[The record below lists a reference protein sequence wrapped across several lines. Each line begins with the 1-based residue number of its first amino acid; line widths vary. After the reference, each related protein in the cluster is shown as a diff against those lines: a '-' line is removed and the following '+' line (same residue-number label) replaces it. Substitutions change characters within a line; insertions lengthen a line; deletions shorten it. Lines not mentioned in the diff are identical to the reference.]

1 MCAPIAIA
9 AVAEFHR
16 VGSQLK
22 FLTVIVAGNST
33 HRAFAATQYVLCVD
47 HNIGG
52 IQTLQVLI
60 YSLCYHNV
68 HWVLLAK

>member
-1 MCAPIAIA
+1 MYAPIAIA
-9 AVAEFHR
+9 AVAEFHK

-22 FLTVIVAGNST
+22 FPTVIVAGNST
-33 HRAFAATQYVLCVD
+33 HRAFATTQHMLCID
-47 HNIGG
+47 SYISG

-68 HWVLLAK
+68 HRVLLAK